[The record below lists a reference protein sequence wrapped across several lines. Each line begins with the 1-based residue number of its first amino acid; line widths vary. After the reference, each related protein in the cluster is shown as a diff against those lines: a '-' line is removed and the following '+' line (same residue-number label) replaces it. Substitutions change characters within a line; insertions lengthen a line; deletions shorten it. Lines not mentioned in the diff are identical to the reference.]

1 MINIKMLIR
10 NLLVMTLLLFVIV
23 STSYAQFRTLNLL
36 ATTPL
41 TLDPNTR
48 FQKTV
53 PCRKLDVTL
62 VEIEK
67 RLLKE
72 GKKLTTARNKKEMQA
87 YQKLE
92 KRYLKLVKIKK
103 KLNSKRL
110 SSCETKTSR
119 STREAFRD
127 LTRLLNSQLE
137 QRDVRAQIHS
147 YPFIS
152 EISQTQNEKSILIL
166 NEGDSP
172 IFIKDWLREID
183 EQQEKIVELARG
195 GFERMRTER
204 TELAQL
210 KTPNPLQESALGM
223 DDLGE
228 SGNLDDLGSS
238 GDLDDFGTGR
248 SSAGGSLSAYTI
260 ERDENLRQQVRILF
274 DTKLTDEE
282 QQFFPDPLND
292 PESKEP
298 LELLF
303 LHYYV
308 IRPTP
313 DSVGQ
318 EIQLHL
324 FILDASRDYTLYKKA
339 TAPQPWKNRSAD
351 YTGAVG
357 RELSLLAE
365 QFAQVA
371 NQ

>member
-23 STSYAQFRTLNLL
+23 STSYAQFRKLNLL

-92 KRYLKLVKIKK
+92 KRYLKLVKLKK

-204 TELAQL
+204 TELAQV

-228 SGNLDDLGSS
+228 SGNLDDLGLMFREHWEMKKKLSS
-238 GDLDDFGTGR
+238 GVTNNQIDSIYNTALD
-248 SSAGGSLSAYTI
+248 
-260 ERDENLRQQVRILF
+260 N
-274 DTKLTDEE
+274 
-282 QQFFPDPLND
+282 
-292 PESKEP
+292 
-298 LELLF
+298 
-303 LHYYV
+303 
-308 IRPTP
+308 
-313 DSVGQ
+313 
-318 EIQLHL
+318 
-324 FILDASRDYTLYKKA
+324 
-339 TAPQPWKNRSAD
+339 
-351 YTGAVG
+351 GAVG
-357 RELSLLAE
+357 GKISGAGGGGFLNVFATKNDHEKIIIELSKKGLIPFNFKHDGNGTIVME
-365 QFAQVA
+365 YK
-371 NQ
+371 

>member
-1 MINIKMLIR
+1 MIIR
-10 NLLVMTLLLFVIV
+10 NLLVMALILFVMA
-23 STSYAQFRTLNLL
+23 SSAYAQFRKLNLL
-36 ATTPL
+36 AATPL
-41 TLDPNTR
+41 TLDPATR

-53 PCRKLDVTL
+53 PCRKLEMTL

-72 GKKLTTARNKKEMQA
+72 GRKLMSARNKKEVQV

-92 KRYLKLVKIKK
+92 KRYLKLVKLKK
-103 KLNSKRL
+103 KINNKRL
-110 SSCETKTSR
+110 SDCETKTSR

-137 QRDVRAQIHS
+137 QREVRAKIHS

-152 EISQTQNEKSILIL
+152 EISQAQNEKSILIL

-172 IFIKDWLREID
+172 IFLKDWLREID
-183 EQQEKIVELARG
+183 EQQEKIVELGRG
-195 GFERMRTER
+195 EFERMRKEQTQ
-204 TELAQL
+204 LAPVQTNL
-210 KTPNPLQESALGM
+210 PHPSAGTSGM

-228 SGNLDDLGSS
+228 PGGLDNVGGS
-238 GDLDDFGTGR
+238 GDLDDVGDLGD
-248 SSAGGSLSAYTI
+248 SAGGIFSDYNMVRS
-260 ERDENLRQQVRILF
+260 ENLREQVRILF
-274 DTKLTDEE
+274 DTKLTDDE

-308 IRPTP
+308 IRPAP
-313 DSVGQ
+313 DSIGQ

-324 FILDASRDYTLYKKA
+324 FLLDASRAYDLYQKI
-339 TAPQPWKNRSAD
+339 TPPHPWKNRSAD

-357 RELSLLAE
+357 KELSLLAE
-365 QFAQVA
+365 DFARVA
-371 NQ
+371 KQ

>member
-1 MINIKMLIR
+1 MQLMRFTTLLI
-10 NLLVMTLLLFVIV
+10 LLVLAGT
-23 STSYAQFRTLNLL
+23 TSFGQFRKLNLL

-41 TLDPNTR
+41 TLDPGTR
-48 FQKTV
+48 FKQTMD
-53 PCRKLDVTL
+53 CRKLEVTL
-62 VEIEK
+62 VEIDK
-67 RLLKE
+67 RLLKL
-72 GKKLTTARNKKEMQA
+72 GKMLAQLSKKKQVQA
-87 YQKLE
+87 YGKVE
-92 KRYLKLVKIKK
+92 KKYLKLVKIKK

-195 GFERMRTER
+195 GFERVRTER

-238 GDLDDFGTGR
+238 GDLDDLGTGR

-282 QQFFPDPLND
+282 KQFFPDPLND

>member
-1 MINIKMLIR
+1 MQLMRFTTLLI
-10 NLLVMTLLLFVIV
+10 LLVLAGT
-23 STSYAQFRTLNLL
+23 TSFGQFRKLNLL

-41 TLDPNTR
+41 TLDPGTR
-48 FQKTV
+48 FKQTMD
-53 PCRKLDVTL
+53 CRKLEVTL
-62 VEIEK
+62 VEIDK
-67 RLLKE
+67 RLLKL
-72 GKKLTTARNKKEMQA
+72 GKMLAQLSKKKQVQA
-87 YQKLE
+87 YGKVE
-92 KRYLKLVKIKK
+92 KKYLKLVKIKK

-238 GDLDDFGTGR
+238 GDLDDLGTGR

-282 QQFFPDPLND
+282 KQFFPDPLND

-371 NQ
+371 N

>member
-1 MINIKMLIR
+1 MINIKMLIS

-48 FQKTV
+48 FQKTEH
-53 PCRKLDVTL
+53 CRKLGGWVVD
-62 VEIEK
+62 IKK
-67 RLLKE
+67 RLLHDS
-72 GKKLTTARNKKEMQA
+72 KKLTKARGKKETQA
-87 YQKLE
+87 
-92 KRYLKLVKIKK
+92 YLKLKKNHQQLKNGVRLIK
-103 KLNSKRL
+103 NSRL
-110 SSCETKTSR
+110 RKCETKTSR
-119 STREAFRD
+119 STREAFRE
-127 LTRLLNSQLE
+127 LTRLLNSQLK
-137 QRDVRAQIHS
+137 QRDVRAEIHS

-152 EISQTQNEKSILIL
+152 EITEVQNEKSILIL
-166 NEGDSP
+166 NEGDSS
-172 IFIKDWLREID
+172 IFLKDWLRGID
-183 EQQEKIVELARG
+183 EQQEKIVELARME
-195 GFERMRTER
+195 FERMRKEQNSNADTSGGNDPDNYAEG
-204 TELAQL
+204 LD
-210 KTPNPLQESALGM
+210 KGM
-223 DDLGE
+223 FSNE
-228 SGNLDDLGSS
+228 NMV
-238 GDLDDFGTGR
+238 R
-248 SSAGGSLSAYTI
+248 S
-260 ERDENLRQQVRILF
+260 ENLRQQVRILF

-298 LELLF
+298 LDLLF

-308 IRPTP
+308 IRPAP

-324 FILDASRDYTLYKKA
+324 FILDASRDYELYQKI
-339 TAPQPWKNRSAD
+339 TTPQPWKNRSAD

>member
-1 MINIKMLIR
+1 MRFTTLLM
-10 NLLVMTLLLFVIV
+10 LLVLA
-23 STSYAQFRTLNLL
+23 STTSFGQFRKLNLL

-41 TLDPNTR
+41 TLDPGTR
-48 FQKTV
+48 FKQTMD
-53 PCRKLDVTL
+53 CRKLEVTL
-62 VEIEK
+62 VEIDK
-67 RLLKE
+67 RLLKL
-72 GKKLTTARNKKEMQA
+72 GKMLAQLSKKKQVQA
-87 YQKLE
+87 YGKVE
-92 KRYLKLVKIKK
+92 KKYLKFVKIKRVI
-103 KLNSKRL
+103 NHKRL
-110 SSCETKTSR
+110 RECETKTSR

-127 LTRLLNSQLE
+127 LTRLLNSQLK
-137 QRDVRAQIHS
+137 QRDVRAEIHS

-152 EISQTQNEKSILIL
+152 EITEVQNEKSILIL

-172 IFIKDWLREID
+172 IFLKDWLKDID
-183 EQQEKIVELARG
+183 EQQEKIVELARVE
-195 GFERMRTER
+195 FERMRKEQTQ
-204 TELAQL
+204 LAPS
-210 KTPNPLQESALGM
+210 KKAPLHSSAGTSGM

-238 GDLDDFGTGR
+238 GDLDDLGTGR
-248 SSAGGSLSAYTI
+248 SSAGGSLSTYTI

>member
-1 MINIKMLIR
+1 
-10 NLLVMTLLLFVIV
+10 
-23 STSYAQFRTLNLL
+23 
-36 ATTPL
+36 
-41 TLDPNTR
+41 
-48 FQKTV
+48 
-53 PCRKLDVTL
+53 
-62 VEIEK
+62 
-67 RLLKE
+67 
-72 GKKLTTARNKKEMQA
+72 
-87 YQKLE
+87 
-92 KRYLKLVKIKK
+92 
-103 KLNSKRL
+103 
-110 SSCETKTSR
+110 
-119 STREAFRD
+119 
-127 LTRLLNSQLE
+127 LE

-195 GFERMRTER
+195 GFERVRTER

>member
-1 MINIKMLIR
+1 MQLMRFTTLLI
-10 NLLVMTLLLFVIV
+10 LLVLAGT
-23 STSYAQFRTLNLL
+23 TSFGQFRKLNLL

-41 TLDPNTR
+41 TLDPGTR
-48 FQKTV
+48 FKQTMD
-53 PCRKLDVTL
+53 CRKLEVTL
-62 VEIEK
+62 VEIDK
-67 RLLKE
+67 RLLKL
-72 GKKLTTARNKKEMQA
+72 GKMLAQLSKKKQVQA
-87 YQKLE
+87 YGKVE
-92 KRYLKLVKIKK
+92 KKYLKLVKIKK

-110 SSCETKTSR
+110 SSCENKTSR

-238 GDLDDFGTGR
+238 GDLDDLGTGR

-282 QQFFPDPLND
+282 KQFFPDPLND

-371 NQ
+371 N

>member
-1 MINIKMLIR
+1 
-10 NLLVMTLLLFVIV
+10 
-23 STSYAQFRTLNLL
+23 
-36 ATTPL
+36 
-41 TLDPNTR
+41 
-48 FQKTV
+48 
-53 PCRKLDVTL
+53 
-62 VEIEK
+62 
-67 RLLKE
+67 
-72 GKKLTTARNKKEMQA
+72 
-87 YQKLE
+87 
-92 KRYLKLVKIKK
+92 
-103 KLNSKRL
+103 
-110 SSCETKTSR
+110 SR

-195 GFERMRTER
+195 GFERVRTER

-238 GDLDDFGTGR
+238 GDLDDLGTGR